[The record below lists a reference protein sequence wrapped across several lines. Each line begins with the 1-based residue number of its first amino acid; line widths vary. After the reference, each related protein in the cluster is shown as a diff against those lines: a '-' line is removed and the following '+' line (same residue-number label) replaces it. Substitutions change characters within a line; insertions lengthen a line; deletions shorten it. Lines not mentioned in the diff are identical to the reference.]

1 MRNYRN
7 VPFFCGKRRG
17 YASIAAFAEYKVGF
31 YLVKNFAGFF
41 NTLWENIAGNE
52 FSVESLVSL
61 MCDTYDVDTD
71 TATADIMKII
81 EKWRDLGLINP

>member
-1 MRNYRN
+1 
-7 VPFFCGKRRG
+7 
-17 YASIAAFAEYKVGF
+17 
-31 YLVKNFAGFF
+31 
-41 NTLWENIAGNE
+41 
-52 FSVESLVSL
+52 

>member
-1 MRNYRN
+1 MRLN
-7 VPFFCGKRRG
+7 PDIKIHKLGKV
-17 YASIAAFAEYKVGF
+17 YMIVDSCADNSDIATVYTM
-31 YLVKNFAGFF
+31 NPTAGW
-41 NTLWENIAGNE
+41 LWENIAGNE